1 MSFLRVLYSGL
12 LISVSYST
20 HALEAMDDE
29 EMRST
34 IGQALFAM
42 NYIAPSTQANPS
54 NTIGFYKMSLQA
66 QLEINAN
73 IAKMQLGCRMVGGVN
88 GCDIDVD
95 RMRLTG
101 INAGSDGQYASSDAV
116 LTNPFF
122 EIAIANPNLASSREI
137 VGIRFGAENVLGLL
151 SVGENPDTS
160 QPNEAGEFGVNSFS
174 GGFTSVVSDITIP
187 VSVCS
192 LGVNASRNGCAGLG
206 SVVVATGTTFINPAP
221 YVKRASGTRLTSV
234 LLDNIPLSGTVGGLN
249 VNISSDLTENLKNV
263 HQMAMNNTKDFFLSV
278 QKQNLSW
285 RQEGSGTWTQAN
297 QGWWM
302 EVPQVEIKNFTS
314 QRVFLSSLEAV
325 GGTVGIDVALNS
337 IDMGQVPV
345 DNCYGALTFC

>member
-1 MSFLRVLYSGL
+1 MINRTL
-12 LISVSYST
+12 LFFFFITTQSY
-20 HALEAMDDE
+20 ALESMTDDDL
-29 EMRST
+29 RNTS
-34 IGQALFAM
+34 GQALLSI
-42 NYIAPSTQANPS
+42 NHIAPSALGNPS
-54 NTIGFYKMSLQA
+54 STIGFYKMSLQA

-73 IAKMQLGCRMVGGVN
+73 IAKMQLGCRVVGGVN

-101 INAGSDGQYASSDAV
+101 INPGSDGEYASSDAV

-122 EIAIANPNLASSREI
+122 EFAIANPNTAANREI
-137 VGIRFGAENVLGLL
+137 VGVRFGAENVLGLL

-160 QPNEAGEFGVNSFS
+160 QPNEVGEFGVNSFS

-192 LGVNASRNGCAGLG
+192 LGVNASRSGCAGLG

-221 YVKRASGTRLTSV
+221 YVKRASGTRMTSI

-278 QKQNLSW
+278 QKQNVLW

-337 IDMGQVPV
+337 IDMGQVPI
-345 DNCYGALTFC
+345 DNCYGGLSFC